1 MNQCIA
7 DTAIFGILYALMG
20 FAVWYPV
27 YYNKADEADKISWI
41 VTHFVSIAIITSI
54 DISFGNVIVDLIDG
68 TILPLLPDK
77 MLYLRMAEGV
87 VFYLVFLLYYFGIK
101 VKDNNEERL
110 RNEEKLLRLSRETE
124 LKALKWQ
131 INPHFLFNSLNSANF
146 LTQTNPGKAS
156 EMLVVLSEYLRYSLK
171 RNEVDTNTLS
181 DELSNCRR
189 YLDIEKFRFGDK
201 LQAEF
206 EFDAD
211 ALNARVPVM
220 ILQPLYENAVKH
232 GVYES
237 FTPVKIKTV
246 ATLSN
251 EMLNI
256 VIENDFEPDGLPRK
270 GTGTGLRNVD
280 DQLQIR
286 FGQKGL
292 ITTQKD
298 KNRFIVTI
306 KIPQKTEI

>member
-1 MNQCIA
+1 MLYEVITLLIYFVVLVPLFALHYMFLQTIGIFTMNQCIA

-146 LTQTNPGKAS
+146 LTQTNPGKA
-156 EMLVVLSEYLRYSLK
+156 
-171 RNEVDTNTLS
+171 RNNFV
-181 DELSNCRR
+181 
-189 YLDIEKFRFGDK
+189 
-201 LQAEF
+201 
-206 EFDAD
+206 
-211 ALNARVPVM
+211 
-220 ILQPLYENAVKH
+220 
-232 GVYES
+232 
-237 FTPVKIKTV
+237 
-246 ATLSN
+246 
-251 EMLNI
+251 
-256 VIENDFEPDGLPRK
+256 
-270 GTGTGLRNVD
+270 
-280 DQLQIR
+280 
-286 FGQKGL
+286 
-292 ITTQKD
+292 
-298 KNRFIVTI
+298 
-306 KIPQKTEI
+306 